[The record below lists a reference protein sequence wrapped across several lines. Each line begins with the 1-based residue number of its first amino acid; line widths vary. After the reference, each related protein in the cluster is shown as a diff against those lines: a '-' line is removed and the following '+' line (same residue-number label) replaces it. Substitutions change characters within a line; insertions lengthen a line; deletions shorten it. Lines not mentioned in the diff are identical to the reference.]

1 LGENILFEIDGS
13 QKSGSGT
20 ILRLA
25 IALAAATSEPLHV
38 VNIRRNRPE
47 QGLKPQHLEAVL
59 TAAKLCNAEVKGVTL
74 GSRELWFNPRKVEG
88 GNIEAQIGTA
98 GSIPILL
105 IATLPI
111 CLFAKNTV
119 HLHVA
124 KGGTDVSHS
133 PTINYLR
140 NVFLPMLKQMGLEI
154 ALTIHKYG
162 YYPKGMGEVTMTVT
176 PPQALKPIR
185 LNNFGKIKSVKGIS
199 VCTFLADRKVAERQA
214 KIAHAFLREKG
225 YATDIQIINDQ
236 SNPFQKGSSITLWA
250 ETDTGA
256 IVGSDEIGEL
266 KKTSEAVGRK
276 AAEKLHAELSVKP
289 TVDVFMADMLVPYM
303 GLAEG
308 SSSFL
313 TRMVSEHLETNI
325 WLAEKMLKVRFNI
338 KKVGNLFRIEKTS

>member
-1 LGENILFEIDGS
+1 
-13 QKSGSGT
+13 
-20 ILRLA
+20 
-25 IALAAATSEPLHV
+25 
-38 VNIRRNRPE
+38 
-47 QGLKPQHLEAVL
+47 LEAVL
-59 TAAKLCNAEVKGVTL
+59 TAAKLCNAEVKGATL
-74 GSRELWFNPRKVEG
+74 GSKELWFKPNEVTG
-88 GNIEAQIGTA
+88 GNVEAQIGTA

-140 NVFLPMLKQMGLEI
+140 NVFLPLLKHMGLETT
-154 ALTIHKYG
+154 LNVHKYG
-162 YYPKGMGEVTMTVT
+162 YYPKGMGDVTMTVT

-199 VCTFLADRKVAERQA
+199 VCTFLANRKVAERQA
-214 KIAHAFLREKG
+214 KTAHAFLCEKG
-225 YATDIQIINDQ
+225 YATDIQVINDQ

-256 IVGSDEIGEL
+256 IVGSDAIGEL
-266 KKTSEAVGRK
+266 KKTSEAVGRR

-289 TVDVFMADMLVPYM
+289 TVDVYMADMLVPYM
-303 GLAEG
+303 ALAEG
-308 SSSFL
+308 TSSFL
-313 TRMVSEHLETNI
+313 TRTVSEHLETNI
-325 WLAEKMLKVRFNI
+325 WLTEKMLKVRFNI
-338 KKVGNLFRIEKTS
+338 KKVDNLFRIEKTS